1 MLQPQTNN
9 RSQSRSNVFLSAA
22 LLAGGS
28 TLTVRLRNLSP
39 SGALLEG
46 VSLPAPGSYVRLVRG
61 ELAADGE
68 IAWTTEVQAGI
79 RFAAPIDV
87 AAWVRRIGHA
97 GQQQVDRAVAALRRD
112 KAPPERSRASQLP
125 SLAWVSAELEAICE
139 RMAATPDMSVELG
152 EELVRLD
159 SLARLIQQLALSG
172 GHR

>member
-1 MLQPQTNN
+1 MLHPQTNN

-28 TLTVRLRNLSP
+28 ALPVRLRNLSS

-46 VSLPAPGSYVRLVRG
+46 VSLPAPGTYVRLVRG

-68 IAWTTEVQAGI
+68 IAWTTDGQAGI
-79 RFAAPIDV
+79 RFSAPIDV
-87 AAWVRRIGHA
+87 PAWVRRIGHA

-112 KAPPERSRASQLP
+112 NAPAERSRTSQVP
-125 SLAWVSAELEAICE
+125 SLAWVGAELEAICE
-139 RMAATPDMSVELG
+139 RMAATPNMSVELG

-159 SLARLIQQLALSG
+159 SLARVLQQLARTA